1 MYRSFTR
8 TPSWTVVL
16 SDGTVVAVQIG
27 RWGAIFFL
35 DVSVRVT
42 PVRKGG
48 LAGLCGTND
57 GQKLNDLRGAFGNS
71 TEGECKLIALHVR
84 DLSCVFQLLV
94 LAFCVPVSLSQ
105 TLTPIQA
112 TET

>member
-1 MYRSFTR
+1 VYRSFIR

-35 DVSVRVT
+35 DVTVRVT

-57 GQKLNDLRGAFGNS
+57 GQKSNDLRGAFGNS
-71 TEGECKLIALHVR
+71 TEGGVP
-84 DLSCVFQLLV
+84 LLV
-94 LAFCVPVSLSQ
+94 YAHTTAVMRGLSSV
-105 TLTPIQA
+105 
-112 TET
+112 